1 MHTVVVWKMFG
12 DMAVTLVRKAVNEF
26 NFCTTNYS
34 GFHTV
39 LKYDEKCFVL
49 VMKS

>member
-26 NFCTTNYS
+26 NFAPQII
-34 GFHTV
+34 
-39 LKYDEKCFVL
+39 L
-49 VMKS
+49 VFTLY